1 MIDLLN
7 RQRGPLSLLIGGL
20 GLLILALVLASRA
33 ARRAG
38 GWRVVLRRARREI
51 ALTGAASVRPVRVFL
66 VYRKSLRRLTQA
78 LGDPAT
84 RETARRA
91 LKAAGHG
98 EAQPY
103 AVLVGPSAA
112 GVLVAAR
119 DPGAAPPPFTAD
131 EADPRLWWADPAEL
145 PQAVDGDPALVAMG
159 VDGKRGRDLVVYL
172 DLHTGPPLTAG
183 TGDPRTARALIQAV
197 AAQLDLALPPGSVL
211 VTAGVHPGF
220 SGSSVR
226 PGGAA
231 FVVCP
236 EPVDDP
242 GRARVL
248 AIGGARGHARL
259 LVCAK
264 GGLVR
269 VGGVPIDIETAALP
283 KAVARLAAQVPAP
296 PAAGEGERDDDLG
309 PEVEVV
315 TGVSA
320 REPRAFQEPA
330 QVSAEA
336 SAVDEFDEPEFD
348 DAAVGRPSRGRE
360 TA

>member
-7 RQRGPLSLLIGGL
+7 RQRGPISLLIGGL
-20 GLLILALVLASRA
+20 GLLILALVLAARA

-38 GWRVVLRRARREI
+38 GWRVVLRRARHEI
-51 ALTGAASVRPVRVFL
+51 ALTAAASVRPLRLFL
-66 VYRKSLRRLTQA
+66 LYRKSLRRLTQA
-78 LGDPAT
+78 LGDPST
-84 RETARRA
+84 GETARRA
-91 LKAAGHG
+91 LLAAGHG
-98 EAQPY
+98 AAQPY

-131 EADPRLWWADPAEL
+131 KADPRLWWADPADL
-145 PQAVDGDPALVAMG
+145 PQPVDGDPALVALG

-197 AAQLDLALPPGSVL
+197 AAQLDLALPAGSVL
-211 VTAGVHPGF
+211 VTAGVHPRF
-220 SGSSVR
+220 PGSSAH

-259 LVCAK
+259 LACSK

-269 VGGVPIDIETAALP
+269 IAGVPIDIETSALP
-283 KAVARLAAQVPAP
+283 KAVARRAAEAPVPAVVDK
-296 PAAGEGERDDDLG
+296 GDDDLD
-309 PEVEVV
+309 PEAEVV

-320 REPRAFQEPA
+320 REPKALQEATRVP
-330 QVSAEA
+330 
-336 SAVDEFDEPEFD
+336 AVDEFDEFDEPVFD
-348 DAAVGRPSRGRE
+348 DAAVGRPSLGRE
-360 TA
+360 PS